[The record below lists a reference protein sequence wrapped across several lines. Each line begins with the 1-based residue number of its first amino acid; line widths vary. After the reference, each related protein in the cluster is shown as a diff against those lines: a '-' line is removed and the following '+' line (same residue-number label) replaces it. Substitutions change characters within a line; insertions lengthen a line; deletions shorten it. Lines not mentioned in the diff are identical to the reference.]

1 MNSSSLIANAKTS
14 GARFVCRIVF
24 ASSSSS
30 ALDSG
35 SVRDSS
41 IAAGVVT
48 SSVDTVFLRLTG
60 VSEETS
66 PGSRALFL
74 VTLLAALRSCFAI
87 FGSANIPSITVMDD
101 FASES
106 EL

>member
-41 IAAGVVT
+41 IAAGVVA
-48 SSVDTVFLRLTG
+48 SSVDVAFLRLAG
-60 VSEETS
+60 DLEGTS
-66 PGSRALFL
+66 PDSRTLFW
-74 VTLLAALRSCFAI
+74 VTLLAALRICFAI
-87 FGSANIPSITVMDD
+87 F
-101 FASES
+101 
-106 EL
+106 